1 MKTVKIAAFLFF
13 GAIVAPGMQAQ
24 IKHVEMRLE
33 GMT

>member
-1 MKTVKIAAFLFF
+1 MKAVKIAAFLFF

>member
-1 MKTVKIAAFLFF
+1 MKALKIAAFLFF

-24 IKHVEMRLE
+24 VRHVEMRLE